1 MQLCVVQGCIGGGGG
16 ALTRAVTPSGR
27 ILFDNFMCA
36 LFVRVCVWGVC
47 VCVQQ
52 LPVKRV
58 ANAAADDDDG
68 DLH

>member
-1 MQLCVVQGCIGGGGG
+1 MQLCAVQGCTGGGGG
-16 ALTRAVTPSGR
+16 GGLTRAVTPSGR

-36 LFVRVCVWGVC
+36 LFVRVCV
-47 VCVQQ
+47 CVQQ

>member
-1 MQLCVVQGCIGGGGG
+1 MQLCAVQGCIGVGGGG
-16 ALTRAVTPSGR
+16 LTRAVTPSGR

-36 LFVRVCVWGVC
+36 LFVRVCEC

>member
-1 MQLCVVQGCIGGGGG
+1 MQLG
-16 ALTRAVTPSGR
+16 AGLHWGRRRGLTRAVTPSGR

-36 LFVRVCVWGVC
+36 LFVRVCV
-47 VCVQQ
+47 CVQQ